1 MDYMDK
7 TVITVRNISK
17 SFGKIQAVQDLSFA
31 VESGSCYGFLGPN
44 GAGKTTVMKM
54 LYGKCTRDKNCNGQM
69 DIFGYD
75 PAKNELAIKYLSG
88 VVQQENNLDAE
99 LNVIGNLMIYARF
112 YNIPSQVAKK
122 RIEYLLDFLELS
134 EKTDSKIKSL
144 SGGMKRRLVIAR
156 SLLNWPRLL
165 ILDEPTTG
173 LDPQV
178 RHLIWDKI
186 RQLQKQETT
195 VLLTTHYMEEAFQLC
210 DQLLIM
216 HKGRKIM
223 EGKPGDL
230 LDKSIEEYVIEVLE
244 ADSMN
249 QITDDALLSRIR
261 MDKTLSVLRYY
272 SDDMDTLK
280 NLADSY
286 LKGGNY
292 LIRQT
297 NLEDVFLKATGR
309 QLDDKQ

>member
-1 MDYMDK
+1 MAK
-7 TVITVRNISK
+7 TVINVRNISK
-17 SFGKIQAVQDLSFA
+17 SFGKIQAVRDLSFT

-88 VVQQENNLDAE
+88 VVQQENNLDDE
-99 LNVIGNLMIYARF
+99 LNVLQNLMIYARF
-112 YNIPSQVAKK
+112 YNIPFKTAKN

-134 EKTDSKIKSL
+134 EKTDSKIKNL

-156 SLLNWPRLL
+156 SLLNSPRLL

-186 RQLQKQETT
+186 RQLQKHDTT

-210 DQLLIM
+210 DGLLIM

-223 EGKPGDL
+223 EGKPEDL
-230 LDKSIEEYVIEVLE
+230 LDTNIEKYVVEVLD
-244 ADSMN
+244 ADSLN
-249 QITDDALLSRIR
+249 QITDDSLLCRIR
-261 MDKTLSVLRYY
+261 IDKAPDVLRYY
-272 SDDMDTLK
+272 SDDREALK
-280 NLADSY
+280 NLTDLY

-292 LIRQT
+292 LTRQT

-309 QLDDKQ
+309 QLNDKQ